1 MRNLF
6 SFLSQSVKELL
17 IHVLA
22 MILGVLIVTLCVYLY
37 GYQTTLVTGIGFV
50 IGKMLLIDLKK

>member
-6 SFLSQSVKELL
+6 SFLSQPTKELL
-17 IHVLA
+17 TYVLA
-22 MILGVLIVTLCVYLY
+22 MILGILLTRVSVYLY
-37 GYQTTLVTGIGFV
+37 GYEDTLIAGLGFI